1 MNGSSCNM
9 ITSCVAVT
17 QTNLSSTQKWHL
29 RLGHLSK
36 KKGLTNQSKQSML
49 GNDFISD
56 LPFCEPCVMA
66 KQYRHSFLSGIHLY
80 KEILDY
86 PHADLWGPESHEFH
100 GENKYFFS
108 IFMISLEGF

>member
-1 MNGSSCNM
+1 
-9 ITSCVAVT
+9 
-17 QTNLSSTQKWHL
+17 
-29 RLGHLSK
+29 
-36 KKGLTNQSKQSML
+36 ML

-86 PHADLWGPESHEFH
+86 PHADLWVPESHEFH

-108 IFMISLEGF
+108 IFYDISRRVLTFFLLNFKIQKM